1 MYPPAE
7 TEKEK
12 KYKTVLFTAIMA
24 TIMFV
29 TLWQYQ
35 NTMQNRY
42 KNTGIWRGAQQYA
55 EVLLKRNKNLEND
68 WLIGDESW
76 REGNKILSKFALP
89 ITLMSMTQKRDVKA
103 NISTRFIL
111 MMLTATSSNQK
122 AYQRKRLFSRKINK
136 K

>member
-1 MYPPAE
+1 
-7 TEKEK
+7 
-12 KYKTVLFTAIMA
+12 MA

-42 KNTGIWRGAQQYA
+42 KNTGIWSGAQQYA

-76 REGNKILSKFALP
+76 REGNKNTSKFALP
-89 ITLMSMTQKRDVKA
+89 ITLMPMTQKRDVKA

>member
-42 KNTGIWRGAQQYA
+42 KNTGIWSGAQQYA

-89 ITLMSMTQKRDVKA
+89 ITLMPMTQKRDVKA